1 LAQLEAVKM
10 VLRLFSYLFHG
21 VLALFLLVVS
31 GFALTSGAPSLSLR
45 MLPWT
50 GSTLEWVVF
59 LGALVGLSTVLLALR
74 ARLRLLFLLWSL
86 AVAVLLLRG
95 YFFSGYRF
103 APGTVSTALYL
114 IAGSLVAVLGAWFQ
128 LVRRIERRY

>member
-1 LAQLEAVKM
+1 M